1 MRAHL
6 QMNVDFFAHIR
17 VGVRLLCVCW
27 PARLR
32 VCEFCLAVEGCAC
45 LLQESGGFDS
55 ACICVCVCV
64 CARARVCVYVVTCT
78 SCPGGEAVPI
88 NPAFSLW
95 NLATAP
101 QPGSFHLQP
110 LSDLLPPAL
119 RAAWTLHG
127 GPVDGVHPF
136 HKGVPTPHTRP
147 LYRPSFLPVGPGMTQ

>member
-1 MRAHL
+1 
-6 QMNVDFFAHIR
+6 MNIDFFAHIR
-17 VGVRLLCVCW
+17 VGIRLLCVCW
-27 PARLR
+27 PVRLR
-32 VCEFCLAVEGCAC
+32 LCEFCLAVEGCAC

-64 CARARVCVYVVTCT
+64 CVCVVTCT

-101 QPGSFHLQP
+101 RPGSFHLHP

-136 HKGVPTPHTRP
+136 HEVDHFTIPHSCP
-147 LYRPSFLPVGPGMTQ
+147 WALG